1 MRRGQ
6 VSIELILLVSLAMI
20 LLIGFITIEFIY
32 TRDVVSARKTFSAED
47 IALKVKTELSLAGRV
62 RPEYERVFSL
72 PPDIAGEEYSL
83 QFGAREIAVQT
94 NILGQPSTSAKLLP
108 IEISN
113 TPLDIDITPQNRF
126 IKINKDINGDITVS
140 VQSSL

>member
-47 IALKVKTELSLAGRV
+47 IALKVKTELSL
-62 RPEYERVFSL
+62 
-72 PPDIAGEEYSL
+72 
-83 QFGAREIAVQT
+83 
-94 NILGQPSTSAKLLP
+94 
-108 IEISN
+108 
-113 TPLDIDITPQNRF
+113 
-126 IKINKDINGDITVS
+126 
-140 VQSSL
+140 